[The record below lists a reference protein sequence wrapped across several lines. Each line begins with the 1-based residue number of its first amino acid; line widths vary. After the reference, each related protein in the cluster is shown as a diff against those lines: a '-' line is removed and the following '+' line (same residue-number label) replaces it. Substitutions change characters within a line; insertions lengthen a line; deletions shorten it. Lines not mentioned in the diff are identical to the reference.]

1 MRNLI
6 LSAVLAGTSLF
17 GLTAQAADAPVLLEA
32 PKAAMNLEAGKQYV
46 ELNTAVP
53 VSKPGK
59 IEVVELFWYGC
70 PHCYSFEPTINPWAE
85 KLPAD
90 VNFVRI
96 PAMFGGVWDIHG
108 QAFITLETMQVEHK
122 VHKAV
127 FEAIQ
132 KEGKK
137 LANPEAFAD
146 FVATQG
152 VDREAFLNTYN
163 SFGVKGQVANAK
175 RLAMAYQ
182 ITGVPS
188 MIVNGKYRFDIG
200 SSGGPEQ
207 TLQVA
212 DQLIAKERAAK

>member
-1 MRNLI
+1 MRNLM
-6 LSAVLAGTSLF
+6 LSAALLGASIF
-17 GLTAQAADAPVLLEA
+17 GVAAQAADAPIQ
-32 PKAAMNLEAGKQYV
+32 LEAGKQYV
-46 ELNTAVP
+46 ELSSAVP

-70 PHCYSFEPTINPWAE
+70 PHCFHFEPTINPWIE
-85 KLPAD
+85 KLPSD

-122 VHKAV
+122 VHQAV

-132 KEGKK
+132 NGGKK
-137 LANPEAFAD
+137 LATPEAFAD
-146 FVATQG
+146 FLATQG
-152 VDREAFLNTYN
+152 IDRDAFLNTYN

-182 ITGVPS
+182 ISGVPS
-188 MIVNGKYRFDIG
+188 MVVNGKYRFDIG